1 MKDKMLAL
9 SVFFHSKKAYKILS
23 HIFILPS
30 ECTLIR
36 DLRKMNMKPGFNESV
51 LKALTV
57 KAKAMDDRDCN
68 VALVFDEMTIKH
80 GLVYNAGTDTIEGF
94 EDFGDIG
101 QTRYVANH
109 AIAFMVRGLASKWKQ
124 PIGYFLSSGPIKST
138 VLQSLIRSYL
148 SKLDETG

>member
-1 MKDKMLAL
+1 
-9 SVFFHSKKAYKILS
+9 
-23 HIFILPS
+23 
-30 ECTLIR
+30 
-36 DLRKMNMKPGFNESV
+36 MKPGFNESV

-68 VALVFDEMTIKH
+68 VALVFDEMTIKQ

-101 QTRYVANH
+101 QTRYIANH

-124 PIGYFLSSGPIKST
+124 PIGYLLSSGPIKST
-138 VLQSLIRSYL
+138 VLQSLIRSCL
-148 SKLDETG
+148 SKLDETGLKVAALVCDQGSNNRSFF